1 MFKPTPYPATF
12 HVAHR
17 FFQVDGGT
25 WGDIL
30 DGPMVEEEDVI
41 DAILESF
48 KDEEPPMRDNLRVW
62 EVSCDGVCRDVTQW
76 ALECI
81 VDALSENY

>member
-1 MFKPTPYPATF
+1 MFKPTPYPAAF

-17 FFQVDGGT
+17 FFPTVGD

-48 KDEEPPMRDNLRVW
+48 KDEEPPTRDNLRVW
-62 EVSCDGVCRDVTQW
+62 EVSSDGVCRDVTHW
-76 ALECI
+76 ALACI
-81 VDALSENY
+81 VDTLSEN